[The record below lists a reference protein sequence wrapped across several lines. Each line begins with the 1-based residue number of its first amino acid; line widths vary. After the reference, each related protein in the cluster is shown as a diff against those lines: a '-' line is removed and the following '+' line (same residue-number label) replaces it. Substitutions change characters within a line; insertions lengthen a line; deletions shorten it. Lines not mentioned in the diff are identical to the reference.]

1 MEIGNKIAQLRKN
14 AGLSQDEMAERLF
27 VSRSLVA
34 KWENGRRRPD
44 MGSIEKISSLFGIA
58 PDTIIENDD
67 AVRRELEKCL
77 PKNLSLSSGELAAV
91 IGAFLRTLPERD
103 RKIFVRRYHFFEKPQ
118 QIAEEFGLTVNNVGM
133 ILFRTRKKLKE
144 ALGKET
150 EDEKK

>member
-44 MGSIEKISSLFGIA
+44 MASIEKISSLFGIA

-77 PKNLSLSSGELAAV
+77 PKGIDLTSGELASL
-91 IGAFLRTLPERD
+91 IGRFLRTLPERD

-118 QIAEEFGLTVNNVGM
+118 QIAEEYGLTANNVGM
-133 ILFRTRKKLKE
+133 ILFRTRKKLKKLLE
-144 ALGKET
+144 EG
-150 EDEKK
+150 EKNEKM